1 MDDLTVMTTSI
12 PGIRWVLLAL
22 EQKETW
28 ARMKFKPTISRS
40 LCLIKGTLKKY
51 RFRIQG
57 EVIPDIEEQ
66 SIKCLG
72 KIYNKESSEI
82 SLTTNNISHRRV

>member
-1 MDDLTVMTTSI
+1 MGLI
-12 PGIRWVLLAL
+12 GIGAEGNVGKNEL
-22 EQKETW
+22 
-28 ARMKFKPTISRS
+28 KPNKSRS

-72 KIYNKESSEI
+72 KIYNKESSDI
-82 SLTTNNISHRRV
+82 SSRIGVGEDRKK